1 MQIGT
6 FFGFSVIISASDDDC
21 VGESEVCCPIQF
33 TGTDGLYER
42 GLAFDNVMDS
52 CGQPAL
58 PPEKINLFQY
68 SGPVYCRVA
77 QLYAGLLRGTALRS
91 HNSRNLSLFPGRFPA
106 QVFLF
111 GGVNADYFAVGD
123 EQRNHDLEASFE
135 LRLLP

>member
-68 SGPVYCRVA
+68 SGPVYVYVWRRVRRA
-77 QLYAGLLRGTALRS
+77 FQSPEPGGLEK
-91 HNSRNLSLFPGRFPA
+91 LFLVRTI
-106 QVFLF
+106 
-111 GGVNADYFAVGD
+111 
-123 EQRNHDLEASFE
+123 SC
-135 LRLLP
+135 